1 MFTIVSPLLTN
12 KTKKQIDLLTV
23 AKVKLISI
31 CGNAAQ
37 TKQDDRVLVA
47 CLHHRHFFFPL
58 HAFKQQVWHNICFTE
73 PFGLVFNFNSH
84 CSD

>member
-12 KTKKQIDLLTV
+12 KTKKQIDLLRV

-47 CLHHRHFFFPL
+47 CLHHRHFFFSAPC
-58 HAFKQQVWHNICFTE
+58 I
-73 PFGLVFNFNSH
+73 
-84 CSD
+84 